1 MCLFFYIQQGG
12 MSTMTTAKIK
22 ATLEDEIKL
31 ERSYK
36 EAAEN
41 MLKATYEKAVRDGT
55 AGETKIGQRLIEKVF
70 DDVEHNIKTMI
81 FEKDY
86 SKGGVLPKH
95 YQTVQLLLDM
105 FGEKEQDELY
115 HLVTMTTMHVLLSSV
130 LAKNKDTLRN
140 NIGTD
145 VAAELQDE
153 LQAWWYVHHTNA
165 HNRAFFIDNI
175 EKRSSAINKKY
186 FAQKTY
192 TKEDKKFAM
201 QGYVVPEKEG
211 LRRLAEYA
219 VDAAV
224 KGSGLFDVS
233 EERIKK
239 QTFAT
244 IKPKQW
250 LIDTWMKNVDIMAQ
264 MSYKYSPM
272 LVAPRPWTS
281 PWDGGYYD
289 VLSRKSHLL
298 RVDWGMSNA
307 YMQAYKQRL
316 NQLDL
321 SWLLSVVNTLQS
333 TPFVINDK
341 VLDVATW
348 LVNNKGG
355 VAGIEPTEPL
365 PQIPHIPAEKWETM
379 TEKEQKVYKNKLGKR
394 HKKEVTRK
402 SRLLRTAVA
411 LGCAKRFS
419 VYEKIYFPWNMDY
432 RGRLYPIS
440 TEISPQG
447 DDLQKALLSFAE
459 PQEIK
464 DESSEKWFIIEGA
477 NRAGVDKVSFNE
489 RIQWVKD
496 NEENILKSA
505 EEPLT
510 NIKFWSM
517 QDSPFVFLAWCFEYQ
532 KYKKWKDEHGTIKGW
547 RCGVSCNYDGTCS
560 GLQHFS
566 MLLRDEIGGTAVN
579 LVPQETV
586 SDIYG
591 IVAEKV
597 NVQLH
602 EDAIQGTDDGLAL
615 NKKTGEIKVDEE
627 GKPII
632 KYGTRTLAMQ
642 WLMFAKDQYGKNGI
656 TRKTC
661 KRCVMTFAYGSGL
674 YGFAEQIKEDI
685 IKPYE
690 YAQLDEDKSIFKS
703 RPQAA
708 NYLAKLIHD
717 AVTTTVVKAY
727 EGMKWLQDIAQ
738 LISKSK
744 DVVQWVTPNGLLVQ
758 QNKYKKKITKFQM
771 RFTNV
776 RHWIYMQED
785 ETEID
790 SKGQVQAIAPNFI
803 HSMDACHMQRVIA
816 AMSKTTNNLF
826 MIHDSFGC
834 DVAYADLLFKT
845 IRYELVALYDNKNW
859 LEYFLNQVSY
869 MIKDQKKIKNIPS
882 FGNLCVKDIEKS
894 KYCFA

>member
-1 MCLFFYIQQGG
+1 
-12 MSTMTTAKIK
+12 MSTMTTEKIK
-22 ATLEDEIKL
+22 ATMQDEIKL

-41 MLKATYEKAVRDGT
+41 LLKATYEKAVREGT
-55 AGETKIGQRLIEKVF
+55 AGESKIGQRLIEKVF

-81 FEKDY
+81 FEKNY

-95 YQTVQLLLDM
+95 YRTVQLLLDM
-105 FGEKEQDELY
+105 FGEKKETLY
-115 HLVTMTTMHVLLSSV
+115 HLITMTTMHVLLSSV

-145 VAAELQDE
+145 VANELQDE
-153 LQAWWYVHHTNA
+153 LAAWWYENHTNA
-165 HNRAFFIDNI
+165 KNKSFFIKNI
-175 EKRSSAINKKY
+175 EQRSMRLNKVY
-186 FAQKTY
+186 FAEKTY
-192 TKEDKKFAM
+192 TKKDKKFAM
-201 QGYVVPEKEG
+201 EGYTTPEKEG
-211 LRRLAEYA
+211 LRRIAEYA
-219 VDAAV
+219 VDAAI
-224 KGSGLFDVS
+224 KGSGLFNVV

-239 QTFAT
+239 QVFAN

-250 LIDTWMKNVDIMAQ
+250 LIDTWTKNVDIMAK

-272 LVAPRPWTS
+272 IVPPKPWTN
-281 PWDGGYYD
+281 PWEGGYYD
-289 VLSRKSHLL
+289 VLSKKVHLL
-298 RVDWGMSNA
+298 RVDWGMSNT
-307 YMQAYKQRL
+307 YMQSYKQRL
-316 NQLDL
+316 NNLDL
-321 SWLLSVVNTLQS
+321 SWLLNVVNTLQS
-333 TPFVINDK
+333 TPFIINEK
-341 VLDVATW
+341 VLEVATW
-348 LVNNKGG
+348 ILNNKGG

-365 PQIPHIPAEKWETM
+365 PTIPHIPAKQWEKM
-379 TEKEQKVYKNKLGKR
+379 TLKEQKVYKHKLSKR
-394 HKKEVTRK
+394 HKAEVTRK
-402 SRLLRTAVA
+402 SRLLRTSIA

-459 PQEIK
+459 PQEIQ
-464 DESSEKWFIIEGA
+464 DESNEKWFIIEGA
-477 NRAGVDKVSFNE
+477 NRAGVDKVSFDE
-489 RIQWVKD
+489 RIKWIKD

-505 EEPLT
+505 KDPLT
-510 NIKFWSM
+510 NIKFWGM
-517 QDSPFVFLAWCFEYQ
+517 QDSPFVFLAWCLEYK
-532 KYKKWKDEHGTIKGW
+532 KYKAWKDEHGTIKGW
-547 RCGVSCNYDGTCS
+547 RCRVSCNYDGTCS

-566 MLLRDEIGGTAVN
+566 MVLRDEIGGKAVN
-579 LVPQETV
+579 LVPQKTV

-591 IVAEKV
+591 IVAKKV

-602 EDAIQGTDDGLAL
+602 KDVMQGTDDGPMYD
-615 NKKTGEIKVDEE
+615 KKTGEVQVDED
-627 GKPII
+627 GKPLV
-632 KYGTRTLAMQ
+632 KYGTKSLAMQ
-642 WLMFAKDQYGKNGI
+642 WLMFAKDQYGTDGI

-674 YGFAEQIKEDI
+674 YGFAEQLKEDI

-690 YAQLDEDKSIFKS
+690 YANLSNLDCLFKS

-708 NYLAKLIHD
+708 NYLAKLIHE

-727 EGMKWLQDIAQ
+727 EGMKWLQNVAQ
-738 LISKSK
+738 LVSKSK

-758 QNKYKKKITKFQM
+758 QNKYKKKVKKFRM
-771 RFTNV
+771 RFEQV
-776 RHWIYMQED
+776 QHWVYMQED

-803 HSMDACHMQRVIA
+803 HSMDACHMQRVIS

-834 DVAYADLLFKT
+834 DVAHADTLYKT
-845 IRYELVALYDNKNW
+845 IRSQLVRLYDNKNW

-882 FGNLCVKDIEKS
+882 FGNLCIQDVKDS